1 VIESITLILHLR
13 YLFIVTTLENM
24 LVPKLFTSCLL
35 ITFTAT
41 TNAFTTSSIKKTSFS
56 TSPFTFNAANDE
68 MAEGE
73 APVVAEEAPVVD
85 KEAPVAVLEE
95 EAPVAVT
102 EEESPEPMPVTP
114 VESSTPAEFC
124 NGWVGGEGP
133 EPMPLTPGISSVNFD
148 PAGFADNEE
157 WLPWYREAELKHG
170 RAAML
175 ATVGFVVPEF
185 VRIPGEQFSFEAIPK
200 VIDAH
205 DALPQSMIQILLW
218 ISFLEACSIP
228 AYTNMNN
235 YDRRPGD
242 FGFDPLGLYP
252 TDPEKQREMQLKEL
266 KNGRLAMISLGGMI
280 SGAIITGKGFPYI
293 PDFA

>member
-1 VIESITLILHLR
+1 
-13 YLFIVTTLENM
+13 M
-24 LVPKLFTSCLL
+24 GL

-102 EEESPEPMPVTP
+102 EEES
-114 VESSTPAEFC
+114 
-124 NGWVGGEGP
+124 P

-293 PDFA
+293 PDFNA